1 MIGSV
6 TANYQKVIY
15 EKTDSPFAYVLN
27 RRRDAGDQLD
37 LAWHEEMEIK
47 YIVSGSAHINFGTKV
62 EQVKQ
67 GDIVVINSCQ
77 YHTNQF
83 DPGEEV
89 VYHLLCVDLSRLG
102 IKEELLY
109 GERNRGIRF
118 QNIIRGDPDVVRSG
132 EQMFSAFALQQDPLL
147 HLGLF
152 LAFFANLK
160 QYTEE
165 QIPKASG
172 GKRLR
177 GQEEIVHM
185 AFSYIHDHYREAIR
199 LSDIA
204 SRCYVTESHF
214 CRVFREFTGETP
226 IVYINKLRINKAI
239 ALLNNADL
247 SFAEVAAQVGFSDG
261 SYFCRNFKKYTG
273 VSPTVYCKAR
283 EKMRSAGEWKYMFE

>member
-1 MIGSV
+1 MAGSV

-15 EKTDSPFAYVLN
+15 EKTDSPFACVLN
-27 RRRDAGDQLD
+27 RHRATGEQLD

-47 YIVSGSAHINFGTKV
+47 YIISGSVHVNFGTKV
-62 EQVKQ
+62 EQARQ
-67 GDIVVINSCQ
+67 GDIVVVNSCQ

-83 DPGEEV
+83 EPGEEV
-89 VYHLLCVDLSRLG
+89 VYHLLCVDLARLG
-102 IKEELLY
+102 IDEALLY
-109 GERNRGIRF
+109 GERNKGIRF
-118 QNIIRGDPDVVRSG
+118 QNIIRGDPETVRSG
-132 EQMFSAFALQQDPLL
+132 EQLFSAFASQREPLVL
-147 HLGLF
+147 LGLF
-152 LAFFANLK
+152 LAFFANLR
-160 QYTEE
+160 QHTEE
-165 QIPKASG
+165 QIPKVAG

-177 GQEEIVHM
+177 GQEEIVHL
-185 AFSYIHDHYREAIR
+185 AFAYIHDHYQETIR

-247 SFAEVAAQVGFSDG
+247 SFAEVAAQVGFADS

-273 VSPTVYCKAR
+273 VSPTAYCKAR
-283 EKMRSAGEWKYMFE
+283 EQTGSAGEWKYMFE